1 MGFAAG
7 FAAGYEAVDKGRR
20 EEEARKKQIEDEA
33 KRLKEE
39 QDKVFNSAG
48 QEIAS
53 HNKLVSDL
61 TINMA
66 KAEDETQY
74 NTYASE
80 LKAANDN
87 FTSLKTAKLDNY
99 KDTPLAAS
107 LDKLYSNARMSNA
120 ETVVQVDIKDYNGKP
135 VSVYVPESI
144 ANNKDSAILMQNGRI
159 GLAGKNN
166 IGADGKIAGYQPT
179 DIAPIKFKEEKPKFE
194 KSWDSSK
201 NAYVMT
207 RVEEGSII
215 KDKPTTYAPTEGD
228 KEYSS
233 YVQHQKS
240 LGLPVLD
247 RYEYKQESKGGKVD
261 ATYQTKF
268 DNAYNKLK
276 KDNPDMDEIDLRSL
290 ADESI
295 RSTQSERVSNKI
307 DNMEKAI
314 KAKLKVN
321 QILDANIIEA
331 RKDKNSA
338 KLLDDYFNEKAK
350 DKFGQTWQDNV
361 VSASESI
368 ANADKVFD
376 AGNVYAQD
384 IIKGKSGVNVVNRL
398 FDNSI
403 GSYLNKNLTSEE
415 KLNASKDLASIM
427 NVVRNEQFGAV
438 VPMAE
443 QTNFNDAATNLAKSS
458 PDIVRGTISM
468 LKQQKETMQTSKDVL
483 GTELFTVKFGD
494 KIEKL
499 DDKIS
504 KLESTLKTN
513 TKSQNVSDKKKP
525 LSEIFK

>member
-1 MGFAAG
+1 MGFNFGAFAG
-7 FAAGYEAVDKGRR
+7 GLASGI
-20 EEEARKKQIEDEA
+20 Q
-33 KRLKEE
+33 
-39 QDKVFNSAG
+39 AG
-48 QEIAS
+48 QKMVLDQKRYNSEVKSAEEKLRLEGQKLQQEVLDKEQKAKDRIADGMVKAEEI
-53 HNKLVSDL
+53 
-61 TINMA
+61 MA
-66 KAEDETQY
+66 KDLPIESKLSMF
-74 NTYASE
+74 NNVS
-80 LKAANDN
+80 KAYGLGTAKTMISDPTSGEKFVVDIPQEHLPSVEGIQKDLDIYKNEGN
-87 FTSLKTAKLDNY
+87 FKLDN
-99 KDTPLAAS
+99 TGA
-107 LDKLYSNARMSNA
+107 LYTRPNA
-120 ETVVQVDIKDYNGKP
+120 ESEFTP
-135 VSVYVPESI
+135 
-144 ANNKDSAILMQNGRI
+144 I
-159 GLAGKNN
+159 GFKGTNAK
-166 IGADGKIAGYQPT
+166 AFT
-179 DIAPIKFKEEKPKFE
+179 KEEKPKFE

-207 RVEEGSII
+207 RVDEGSII

-233 YVQHQKS
+233 YVSHQKN

-276 KDNPDMDEIDLRSL
+276 QDNPDMNEVDLRSL

-307 DNMEKAI
+307 YNMAKAI
-314 KAKLKVN
+314 KTKLKVN
-321 QILDANIIEA
+321 EIPEINITEA
-331 RKDKNSA
+331 RRDKTNA
-338 KLLDDYFNEKAK
+338 TLLDNYFIEKAK
-350 DKFGQTWQDNV
+350 DKFGQTWQDDV
-361 VSASESI
+361 KSASQSV
-368 ANADKVFD
+368 ASADKVFD

-499 DDKIS
+499 DDKIG

-513 TKSQNVSDKKKP
+513 TKSQNVSDKKKS

>member
-1 MGFAAG
+1 MGFNFGAFAG
-7 FAAGYEAVDKGRR
+7 GLATAIQTQQKLNI
-20 EEEARKKQIEDEA
+20 EEDRYNAEVKSAEA
-33 KRLKEE
+33 KLKLEGQKLEQEVLDKQQKAKDRAADGMVKAEE
-39 QDKVFNSAG
+39 V
-48 QEIAS
+48 
-53 HNKLVSDL
+53 
-61 TINMA
+61 MA
-66 KAEDETQY
+66 KDLPIESKLSMF
-74 NTYASE
+74 NNIS
-80 LKAANDN
+80 KAYQ
-87 FTSLKTAKLDNY
+87 LGTAKTMLTDPTSGEKFVVDIPQEHLSTVDGIQKDLDIY
-99 KDTPLAAS
+99 KNEGNFKIDNTGA
-107 LDKLYSNARMSNA
+107 LYTRPNA
-120 ETVVQVDIKDYNGKP
+120 ESEFTP
-135 VSVYVPESI
+135 
-144 ANNKDSAILMQNGRI
+144 I
-159 GLAGKNN
+159 GFKGTNAKAF
-166 IGADGKIAGYQPT
+166 I
-179 DIAPIKFKEEKPKFE
+179 KEEKPKFE

-207 RVEEGSII
+207 RVEEGSIV

-240 LGLPVLD
+240 LGLPALD

-295 RSTQSERVSNKI
+295 RSTQSERTSNKI
-307 DNMEKAI
+307 DNMAKAI

-321 QILDANIIEA
+321 EIPEINITEA
-331 RKDKNSA
+331 RRDKTNA
-338 KLLDDYFNEKAK
+338 TLLDNYFIEKAK
-350 DKFGQTWQDNV
+350 DKFGQTWQDDV
-361 VSASESI
+361 KSASQSV

-438 VPMAE
+438 VPVAE

-468 LKQQKETMQTSKDVL
+468 LKQQKEAMQTSKDVL

>member
-1 MGFAAG
+1 M
-7 FAAGYEAVDKGRR
+7 
-20 EEEARKKQIEDEA
+20 
-33 KRLKEE
+33 
-39 QDKVFNSAG
+39 
-48 QEIAS
+48 
-53 HNKLVSDL
+53 
-61 TINMA
+61 
-66 KAEDETQY
+66 
-74 NTYASE
+74 
-80 LKAANDN
+80 
-87 FTSLKTAKLDNY
+87 
-99 KDTPLAAS
+99 
-107 LDKLYSNARMSNA
+107 
-120 ETVVQVDIKDYNGKP
+120 
-135 VSVYVPESI
+135 
-144 ANNKDSAILMQNGRI
+144 
-159 GLAGKNN
+159 
-166 IGADGKIAGYQPT
+166 
-179 DIAPIKFKEEKPKFE
+179 
-194 KSWDSSK
+194 
-201 NAYVMT
+201 
-207 RVEEGSII
+207 
-215 KDKPTTYAPTEGD
+215 
-228 KEYSS
+228 
-233 YVQHQKS
+233 
-240 LGLPVLD
+240 
-247 RYEYKQESKGGKVD
+247 
-261 ATYQTKF
+261 
-268 DNAYNKLK
+268 
-276 KDNPDMDEIDLRSL
+276 
-290 ADESI
+290 
-295 RSTQSERVSNKI
+295 
-307 DNMEKAI
+307 
-314 KAKLKVN
+314 N
-321 QILDANIIEA
+321 QILDANIIEV

-350 DKFGQTWQDNV
+350 DKFGQTWQDDV
-361 VSASESI
+361 KSASQSV

-438 VPMAE
+438 VPVAE

>member
-20 EEEARKKQIEDEA
+20 EEEARKLKIEEKDRKLKIEERKLLSEA
-33 KRLKEE
+33 T
-39 QDKVFNSAG
+39 

-53 HNKLVSDL
+53 HNKNVSDL
-61 TINMA
+61 TIKMGT
-66 KAEDETQY
+66 AEDEQQY
-74 NTYASE
+74 NAYASE

-87 FTSLKTAKLDNY
+87 FTSLATSKVDSY
-99 KDTPLAAS
+99 KDTPVAS
-107 LDKLYSNARMSNA
+107 KLSGLYSNARISNA
-120 ETVVQVDIKDYNGKP
+120 ETVEKTDIKDVNGNIVQAYLPSSMAQDKDNIALMENGKLG
-135 VSVYVPESI
+135 I
-144 ANNKDSAILMQNGRI
+144 AQVGQ
-159 GLAGKNN
+159 
-166 IGADGKIAGYQPT
+166 DGKIAGYQPT
-179 DIAPIKFKEEKPKFE
+179 NIAPIKFKEEKPKFE

-228 KEYSS
+228 KEYYS

-240 LGLPVLD
+240 LGLPALD

-307 DNMEKAI
+307 DNMAKAI
-314 KAKLKVN
+314 KTKLKVN
-321 QILDANIIEA
+321 EIPEINITEA
-331 RKDKNSA
+331 RRDKTNA
-338 KLLDDYFNEKAK
+338 TLLDNYFIEKAK
-350 DKFGQTWQDNV
+350 DKFGQTWQDDV
-361 VSASESI
+361 KSASQSV
-368 ANADKVFD
+368 ANADKVLD

-438 VPMAE
+438 VPAAE

-513 TKSQNVSDKKKP
+513 AKSQNVSDKKKP

>member
-1 MGFAAG
+1 MFNFGAFAGGLATAIQTQQKLNLEEKKYDEEIENAKAKLKLEGDKLKKQQEDDIKKAEKDKADGAVKVEEVMGKTDIG
-7 FAAGYEAVDKGRR
+7 L
-20 EEEARKKQIEDEA
+20 EAR
-33 KRLKEE
+33 
-39 QDKVFNSAG
+39 
-48 QEIAS
+48 
-53 HNKLVSDL
+53 
-61 TINMA
+61 INQANNMSKIYGLGTA
-66 KAEDETQY
+66 KAMMTDPTSGEKFVVDIPQEHLPTVDGIQKDLDIY
-74 NTYASE
+74 KNEGNFKIDNTGA
-80 LKAANDN
+80 
-87 FTSLKTAKLDNY
+87 
-99 KDTPLAAS
+99 
-107 LDKLYSNARMSNA
+107 LYTRPNA
-120 ETVVQVDIKDYNGKP
+120 ESEFTP
-135 VSVYVPESI
+135 
-144 ANNKDSAILMQNGRI
+144 I
-159 GLAGKNN
+159 GFKGTNAK
-166 IGADGKIAGYQPT
+166 AFT
-179 DIAPIKFKEEKPKFE
+179 KEEKPKFE

-207 RVEEGSII
+207 RVEEGSIV

-307 DNMEKAI
+307 DNMAKVI
-314 KAKLKVN
+314 KTKLKVN
-321 QILDANIIEA
+321 EIPEINITEA
-331 RKDKNSA
+331 RRDKTNA
-338 KLLDDYFNEKAK
+338 TLLDNYFIEKAK
-350 DKFGQTWQDNV
+350 DKFGQTWQDDV
-361 VSASESI
+361 KSASQSV